1 MSSVTHW
8 KCFDYAI
15 WGKIFK
21 FVDQYESFL
30 FYSTFATKNTKEP
43 FGHKVN
49 YLRGNK
55 EGINRGKRN
64 QFTRH
69 SVTTGT

>member
-1 MSSVTHW
+1 MSL
-8 KCFDYAI
+8 
-15 WGKIFK
+15 
-21 FVDQYESFL
+21 FL

-55 EGINRGKRN
+55 EGINRGKGN